1 MTWLDHIGVI
11 VLLSC
16 FQHAAIGFLSPRP
29 VGSLSPRTFSSLT
42 TKTTT
47 TGITALRASNTNFTQ
62 PNPPKRGRINTNV
75 RNIMERIESN
85 YDSSEKNEDWT
96 KTKTY
101 VYHASANLSLQQV
114 QEVIGFLDS
123 IVSKEVSK
131 QILQTT
137 PRILRKPVQS
147 FLKPTA
153 DFLLQLWGPSLF
165 EEAMRRNPQLLL
177 TSGVGY
183 TTNRRTAAATANSTT
198 TQDHGDGIEEVLN
211 QQAGISGKSLARLKR
226 TAPFV
231 FGLPLDK
238 VTSVLEYLSNLLRRG
253 TIAQKQI
260 PTVVRKLVTNHPF
273 LLNLSVEKN
282 LQPRIEFLSNNCGLN
297 DTDVAKIV
305 QSAGGSVLGLSV
317 EENLKPTMDFL
328 TTLLQNDRT
337 ALRKCILSHPQL
349 LALSIANLQSKA
361 DYFDSIGAPLAA
373 RIALRCPAVY
383 SLSLVENIVPTIDF
397 LAKVW
402 GLQPPP
408 HVSNEDITDGTFS
421 SAAAEEA
428 THQNL
433 NNEGLSQLL
442 QEYPNIL
449 TLSLVGNLQ
458 TTMNFFNR
466 TGYTL
471 LDDDWSLVEGHAR
484 IRGRYIAASLY
495 HRLLPRWHYCLT
507 NDWTAPPLHLLV
519 GASDVRFSLELGVEL
534 SEFVRFKEEATPR
547 LKFSSQFDT
556 WLKTGRPIDV

>member
-1 MTWLDHIGVI
+1 
-11 VLLSC
+11 
-16 FQHAAIGFLSPRP
+16 
-29 VGSLSPRTFSSLT
+29 
-42 TKTTT
+42 
-47 TGITALRASNTNFTQ
+47 
-62 PNPPKRGRINTNV
+62 
-75 RNIMERIESN
+75 
-85 YDSSEKNEDWT
+85 
-96 KTKTY
+96 
-101 VYHASANLSLQQV
+101 
-114 QEVIGFLDS
+114 
-123 IVSKEVSK
+123 
-131 QILQTT
+131 
-137 PRILRKPVQS
+137 
-147 FLKPTA
+147 
-153 DFLLQLWGPSLF
+153 
-165 EEAMRRNPQLLL
+165 MRRNPQLLL

-198 TQDHGDGIEEVLN
+198 TQDHGDGIEEVLNQQAGISGKSLARLKRTAPFVFGLPLDKVTSVLEYLSNLLRRGTIAQKQIPTVVRKLVTNHPFLLNLSVEKNLQPRIEFLSNNCEDHGNGIEEVLN